1 MMAKRDKVGADAM
14 GEEQLGFDIPGEGE
28 RRAKPA
34 SKAKPKAS
42 GQGRAQGAATES
54 SEPRKLQDDEIF
66 DYISGGD
73 KVVKH
78 TPMEEVRQ
86 RIARA
91 LVHQYGIDPRD
102 MRADFPLQVENR
114 KTGRKSRKRASIA
127 IFEHGSIPE
136 GGEPKRENIRRIVVI
151 KPPRSDSRT
160 VSKIRTFAR
169 AKDQV
174 DEVADLMHAAGP
186 ECVYGMWT
194 DDKDLYFIRRD
205 PKLFED
211 QYLPLANWPRG
222 DASLFDAQGNI
233 SSLGI
238 MRSADETMLKFAFR
252 RCHDFIHGNEG
263 LPKDAAFWQFL
274 YVLFAK
280 LHDEELV
287 REQGR
292 DPRFYVD
299 TTELATL
306 AQSDEGS
313 PAVADRVREL
323 FAEVKRAYAGEKQFT
338 EYDRLTLNDAALTF
352 ITSELSTYPLHG
364 TSLDAIG
371 AAYQELVGE
380 NLRGDRGQYFT
391 PNVATRF
398 MVELL
403 DPQLDETVLDP
414 CCGTGGFLRETLLH
428 VLHREGLPDFGRG
441 LSVQEKARLETEYR
455 PELARYAQDR
465 VFGMDF
471 DPFLT
476 RAASF
481 GVMMM
486 TKVKGN
492 TFQVDSLKF
501 PREGANMPGFGPA
514 KEREDRIGTG
524 QVDVLLTN
532 PPFGTDI
539 PVTGSTL
546 ELFRTDEFGGEKDA
560 SIAYDWSKDK
570 EKGDGSLK
578 RGKHSSSVPPE
589 RLFVQKCVE
598 WVKPGGRIGIVLPNG
613 ILSNPGPDDEAVR
626 RYILDECWVMASVE
640 LPVEPFVFGAG
651 VNILTTMLFLRKKTE
666 EEKREERLY
675 GTVDYP
681 VFMAVV
687 EKVGHDRRGN
697 RLFVRDPRGEYE
709 WQEYWEN
716 DDIYV
721 GNVVVPRQI
730 KRRKRIP
737 DNDLLALRD
746 RTEKD
751 IVVRPNVIDSYHVF
765 LKEHG
770 HELPWVK
777 RETA

>member
-1 MMAKRDKVGADAM
+1 MS
-14 GEEQLGFDIPGEGE
+14 EEQLGFDIPGDDG
-28 RRAKPA
+28 RRPA
-34 SKAKPKAS
+34 SSAKAKSKAS
-42 GQGRAQGAATES
+42 GKGRARSALEES
-54 SEPRKLQDDEIF
+54 AGPRKLQDDEIF
-66 DYISGGD
+66 DYISGE

-102 MRADFPLQVENR
+102 MRADFRIQVEKN
-114 KTGRKSRKRASIA
+114 GRKSWKRASIA
-127 IFEHGSIPE
+127 IFEPGSIKPGE
-136 GGEPKRENIRRIVVI
+136 EPKREDIRRIVVI

-174 DEVADLMHAAGP
+174 DEVADLMHGAGP

-205 PKLFED
+205 PHRFED
-211 QYLPLANWPRG
+211 VYLPLANWPRG
-222 DASLFDAQGNI
+222 DATLFDAKGNI

-280 LHDEELV
+280 LHDEKLV
-287 REQGR
+287 REGQ

-299 TTELATL
+299 TTELVEL
-306 AQSDEGS
+306 AKSDEGN
-313 PAVADRVREL
+313 PAVAQRLKDL
-323 FAEVKRAYAGEKQFT
+323 FEEFKRDHPDEFT
-338 EYDRLTLNDAALTF
+338 EYDRLTLDKAALTF
-352 ITSELSTYPLHG
+352 IAGELSTYTLLG
-364 TSLDAIG
+364 TSLDALG
-371 AAYQELVGE
+371 TAYQELVGD

-441 LSVQEKARLETEYR
+441 LSVQEKADAETAYR
-455 PELARYAQDR
+455 PALARYANDR

-481 GVMMM
+481 GLMML
-486 TKVKGN
+486 TEIRGN
-492 TFQVDSLKF
+492 TFQVDSLRF
-501 PREGANMPGFGPA
+501 PRGSQDKPGHGPA
-514 KEREDRIGTG
+514 MERRNRVGIG

-546 ELFRTDEFGGEKDA
+546 ELFRTDEFGGEKQA
-560 SIAYDWSKDK
+560 SIAYDWTKDK

-578 RGKHSSSVPPE
+578 RGKPASSVPPE

-666 EEKREERLY
+666 KEKQEERLY
-675 GTVDYP
+675 GAADYP

-697 RLFVRDPRGEYE
+697 RLYVRDARGEYE
-709 WQEYWEN
+709 WQQYEEN
-716 DDIYV
+716 DDIWV
-721 GNVVVPRQI
+721 GNVVVPRKI
-730 KRRKRIP
+730 NRRKRIL
-737 DNDLLALRD
+737 DNDLFALRD
-746 RTEKD
+746 RTEHD
-751 IVVRPNVIDSYHVF
+751 FDVRPNVIDSYHEF

-770 HELPWVK
+770 HELPWAK
-777 RETA
+777 GESA

>member
-1 MMAKRDKVGADAM
+1 MAIWDKVGAGAM
-14 GEEQLGFDIPGEGE
+14 GEEQLGFDIPEEGG
-28 RRAKPA
+28 RRPAPSAKA
-34 SKAKPKAS
+34 NAKAS
-42 GQGRAQGAATES
+42 GRGRAQSAPEES
-54 SEPRKLQDDEIF
+54 AGPRKLQDDEIF
-66 DYISGGD
+66 DYISGTN
-73 KVVKH
+73 VVKH

-102 MRADFPLQVENR
+102 MRADFRIQVSKNGR
-114 KTGRKSRKRASIA
+114 KTWKRASIA
-127 IFEHGSIPE
+127 IFEPGSIKPGE
-136 GGEPKRENIRRIVVI
+136 EPKREDIRRIVVI
-151 KPPRSDSRT
+151 KPPRNDSRT

-169 AKDQV
+169 AKEQV
-174 DEVADLMHAAGP
+174 DEVADLMHGAGP

-205 PKLFED
+205 PHRFED
-211 QYLPLANWPRG
+211 VYLPLANWPRG
-222 DASLFDAQGNI
+222 DATLFDAKGNI

-280 LHDEELV
+280 LHDEKMV
-287 REQGR
+287 REGQ

-299 TTELATL
+299 TTELVAL
-306 AQSDEGS
+306 AKSDEGN
-313 PAVADRVREL
+313 PAVAQRVKDL
-323 FAEVKRAYAGEKQFT
+323 FAEFKKEHPDELT
-338 EYDRLTLNDAALTF
+338 EYDRLTLNEAALTF
-352 ITSELSTYPLHG
+352 IAGELSTYTLLG
-364 TSLDAIG
+364 TSLDAVG
-371 AAYQELVGE
+371 TAYQELVGA

-403 DPQLDETVLDP
+403 DPQPDETVLDP

-428 VLHREGLPDFGRG
+428 VLHRDGLPAFGRG
-441 LSVQEKARLETEYR
+441 MSVQAKADAETEYR
-455 PELARYAQDR
+455 PELARYASDR

-481 GVMMM
+481 GLMML
-486 TKVKGN
+486 TEVRGN
-492 TFQVDSLKF
+492 TFQVDSLRF
-501 PREGANMPGFGPA
+501 PRGSQDKPGHGPA
-514 KEREDRIGTG
+514 MERLNRVGIG

-546 ELFRTDEFGGEKDA
+546 ELFRTDEFGGEKPA
-560 SIAYDWSKDK
+560 SIAYDWTKDK

-578 RGKHSSSVPPE
+578 RGKPASSVPPE

-598 WVKPGGRIGIVLPNG
+598 WVRPGGRIGIVLPNG

-666 EEKREERLY
+666 REKQEERLY
-675 GTVDYP
+675 EPKDYP

-697 RLFVRDPRGEYE
+697 RLYVRDARGEYE
-709 WQEYWEN
+709 WQEYEEN
-716 DDIYV
+716 DDIWV
-721 GNVVVPRQI
+721 GNVVVPRKI
-730 KRRKRIP
+730 NRRKRIL
-737 DNDLLALRD
+737 DNDLFALRD
-746 RTEKD
+746 RTEHD
-751 IVVRPNVIDSYHVF
+751 VEVRANVIDSYHEF

-777 RETA
+777 GESA

>member
-1 MMAKRDKVGADAM
+1 M
-14 GEEQLGFDIPGEGE
+14 GEEQLGFDIPGEGQ
-28 RRAKPA
+28 RRLAPSAKATRKTP
-34 SKAKPKAS
+34 
-42 GQGRAQGAATES
+42 GTGRAQSAPEEGA
-54 SEPRKLQDDEIF
+54 EPRKLQDDEIF

-91 LVHQYGIDPRD
+91 LVYQYGIDPRD

-114 KTGRKSRKRASIA
+114 KTGRKSRKRVSIA

-136 GGEPKRENIRRIVVI
+136 GEEPKREDIRRIVVI
-151 KPPRSDSRT
+151 KPRPSDSRT

-169 AKDQV
+169 AKEQV

-186 ECVYGMWT
+186 ECLYGMWT

-205 PKLFED
+205 PNRFED
-211 QYLPLANWPRG
+211 EYLPLANWPRG
-222 DASLFDAQGNI
+222 DATLFDVQGNL

-238 MRSADETMLKFAFR
+238 MRSADETMLRFAFR

-280 LHDEELV
+280 LHDEKLM
-287 REQGR
+287 REQGN
-292 DPRFYVD
+292 DPKFYVD
-299 TTELATL
+299 TSELAAL
-306 AQSDEGS
+306 AKEDAGS
-313 PAVADRVREL
+313 PAVAQRVKDL
-323 FAEVKRAYAGEKQFT
+323 FTEVKRAHPDQFT

-352 ITSELSTYPLHG
+352 ITGELSTYTLHG
-364 TSLDAIG
+364 TSLDALG
-371 AAYQELVGE
+371 TAYQELVGE

-428 VLHREGLPDFGRG
+428 VLHREWMPNFGRG
-441 LSVQEKARLETEYR
+441 LSAKRKAELETEHR
-455 PELARYAQDR
+455 PDLARYARDR
-465 VFGMDF
+465 VFGLDF

-481 GVMMM
+481 GVMML
-486 TKVKGN
+486 TEEKGN
-492 TFQVDSLKF
+492 TFQVDSLQF
-501 PREGANMPGFGPA
+501 PRMGQHQPGYQA
-514 KEREDRIGTG
+514 AMKHRDRIHPG

-539 PVTGSTL
+539 PVTGPTL
-546 ELFRTDEFGGEKDA
+546 ELFRVDESGVRKPK
-560 SIAYDWSKDK
+560 SVAYDWSRDK
-570 EKGDGSLK
+570 ADGSLK
-578 RGKHSSSVPPE
+578 QGKDASSLPPE

-598 WVKPGGRIGIVLPNG
+598 WLKEGGRMGIVLPNG

-640 LPVEPFVFGAG
+640 LPIEPFVVGAG

-666 EEKREERLY
+666 REKAEERLH
-675 GTVDYP
+675 GSGNYP

-687 EKVGHDRRGN
+687 EKAGMDRRGN
-697 RLFVRDPRGEYE
+697 QLHVRNARGEYE
-709 WQEYWEN
+709 WRDEYED

-721 GNVVVPRQI
+721 KSVVIPRRI
-730 KRRKRIP
+730 KVRNKVV
-737 DNDLLALRD
+737 DNDLMDLRERPED
-746 RTEKD
+746 YD
-751 IVVRPNVIDSYHVF
+751 RPNVHDEYQRF
-765 LKEHG
+765 LKEYG
-770 HELPWVK
+770 HELPWRK
-777 RETA
+777 GETA

>member
-1 MMAKRDKVGADAM
+1 M
-14 GEEQLGFDIPGEGE
+14 GEEQLGFDIPGEDG
-28 RRAKPA
+28 RRPAQSAKA
-34 SKAKPKAS
+34 RSQAS
-42 GQGRAQGAATES
+42 GRGRAQKAQEETSG
-54 SEPRKLQDDEIF
+54 PRKLQDDEIF
-66 DYISGGD
+66 DYISGD

-114 KTGRKSRKRASIA
+114 KTGRKSRKRASIV
-127 IFEHGSIPE
+127 IFKHGSIEPDAEPRPE
-136 GGEPKRENIRRIVVI
+136 DIRRIVVI
-151 KPPRSDSRT
+151 KPPRNDSRT

-169 AKDQV
+169 AKEQV

-186 ECVYGMWT
+186 QCEYGMWT
-194 DDKDLYFIRRD
+194 DDKDLYFIHRKRHR
-205 PKLFED
+205 FED
-211 QYLPLANWPRG
+211 EYLPLANWPRG
-222 DASLFDAQGNI
+222 DASLFDPKGNI

-238 MRSADETMLKFAFR
+238 MKSADETMLKFAFR

-292 DPRFYVD
+292 DPRFYID
-299 TTELATL
+299 HTELAAL
-306 AQSDEGS
+306 AESDEGS
-313 PAVADRVREL
+313 KAVADRVRDL
-323 FAEVKRAYAGEKQFT
+323 FKEVKEAHADENQFT

-352 ITSELSTYPLHG
+352 ITGELSTYRLHG
-364 TSLDAIG
+364 TSLDALG

-403 DPQLDETVLDP
+403 DPQRDETVLDP

-428 VLHREGLPDFGRG
+428 VLHRDGLPDFGRG
-441 LSVQEKARLETEYR
+441 LSVQEKAELETAYR
-455 PELARYAQDR
+455 PKLAKYARER
-465 VFGMDF
+465 VFGLDF

-486 TKVKGN
+486 TKAKGN
-492 TFQVDSLKF
+492 TFQVDSLRF
-501 PREGANMPGFGPA
+501 PYAGTDKPGFGPA
-514 KEREDRIGTG
+514 KEHEDRIGIG
-524 QVDVLLTN
+524 KVHVLITN

-539 PVTGSTL
+539 PVTGPTL
-546 ELFRTDEFGGEKDA
+546 DLFRVDEYSRVKDA

-578 RGKHSSSVPPE
+578 RGKPASSVPPE

-598 WVKPGGRIGIVLPNG
+598 WVRPGGRIGIVLPNG

-651 VNILTTMLFLRKKTE
+651 VNILTTMLFLRKKTKAEKE
-666 EEKREERLY
+666 EEREY
-675 GTVDYP
+675 GPTDYP
-681 VFMAVV
+681 VFMSVV

-697 RLFVRDPRGEYE
+697 RLYVRDARGEYE
-709 WQEYWEN
+709 WREYLEN
-716 DDIYV
+716 DDIWV
-721 GNVVVPRQI
+721 GDVVVPRKI
-730 KRRKRIP
+730 KRRKRIL

-746 RTEKD
+746 RPEKD
-751 IVVRPNVIDSYHVF
+751 VEVRANVIDAYHEF
-765 LKEHG
+765 LKKHG
-770 HELPWVK
+770 HELPWLK
-777 RETA
+777 GESA